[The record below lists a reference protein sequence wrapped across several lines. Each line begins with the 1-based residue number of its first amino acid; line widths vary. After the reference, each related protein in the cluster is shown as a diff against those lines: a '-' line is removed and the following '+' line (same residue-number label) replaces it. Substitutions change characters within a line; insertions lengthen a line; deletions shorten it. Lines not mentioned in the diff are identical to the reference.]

1 MVPALGPMCLVSCA
15 LSRGPK
21 IDQDRTQRRRRAR
34 PLQEEPRGFLADVQ
48 GLPPPGSQARGTRGQ
63 LWPQGGLALCFC
75 SATGYRGFGESHRRP
90 LSLMFLCSSVRR
102 ALRFALLLRALICR
116 PSHSHSPADVTYS
129 LPSTQIT
136 RNTVTCKF
144 TLCSEA
150 CDLRLPK
157 AAVLRRILKVPSR
170 RMSGRADSARSS
182 WWGSRSDLFDLQL
195 GGPGRAFI
203 GWEAGHGLYQSQTAY
218 PCCA

>member
-1 MVPALGPMCLVSCA
+1 M
-15 LSRGPK
+15 
-21 IDQDRTQRRRRAR
+21 
-34 PLQEEPRGFLADVQ
+34 
-48 GLPPPGSQARGTRGQ
+48 
-63 LWPQGGLALCFC
+63 
-75 SATGYRGFGESHRRP
+75 
-90 LSLMFLCSSVRR
+90 
-102 ALRFALLLRALICR
+102 LLLSYWLPWVWGKSPTSSEPHVSLLLSSSGLKTC
-116 PSHSHSPADVTYS
+116 PSPTCPNLPSFSFPQSRDVTYS

-150 CDLRLPK
+150 CDLLLPK

-182 WWGSRSDLFDLQL
+182 RWGSRSDLFDLQL